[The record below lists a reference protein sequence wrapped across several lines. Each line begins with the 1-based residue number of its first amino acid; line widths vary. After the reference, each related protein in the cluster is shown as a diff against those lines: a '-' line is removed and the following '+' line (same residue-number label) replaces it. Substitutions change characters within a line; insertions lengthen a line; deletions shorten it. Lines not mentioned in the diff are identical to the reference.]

1 MNKKFILSALI
12 ALSALAAGVFV
23 QKNTQTPVAPVAAVV
38 ATQPEV
44 DFGFPDVNDKLLSI
58 KDWHG
63 KVLVINFWATWCAPC
78 LQEIP
83 EFIKLQA
90 EYQARGLQFI
100 GVAIDEK
107 QPVQEYLQRVGIN
120 YPVMVAGDAGIAVSQ
135 ELGNVINA
143 LPFTLIVNQA
153 GQIVH
158 RQPGELSNAQ
168 ILEQVTPLLSP
179 KD

>member
-58 KDWHG
+58 KD
-63 KVLVINFWATWCAPC
+63 WATWCAPC